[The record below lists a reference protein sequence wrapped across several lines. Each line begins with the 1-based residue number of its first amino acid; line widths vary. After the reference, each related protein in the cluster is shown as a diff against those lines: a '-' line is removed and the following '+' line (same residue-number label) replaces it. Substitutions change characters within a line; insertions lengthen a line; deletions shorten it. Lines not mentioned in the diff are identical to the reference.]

1 MIVLIEHPNHG
12 RMHVYSQ
19 LELDRHIKLG
29 WSVVEE
35 EKPIE
40 KKPVIKRRGSLAK
53 NVSTSY

>member
-40 KKPVIKRRGSLAK
+40 KNQL
-53 NVSTSY
+53 